1 VRSRFSIPASDI
13 RLVLAGSQPL
23 TLKAALA
30 ATLTFPD
37 RLSTNANPENTINAV
52 IKARKA

>member
-1 VRSRFSIPASDI
+1 MPA
-13 RLVLAGSQPL
+13 LVSAGSQLL

-37 RLSTNANPENTINAV
+37 RLSTDANPENTINAAT
-52 IKARKA
+52 KARKA